1 MVYAWLFPYTLSI
14 SPLTAPQERVA
25 ELLRRQHNSGK
36 RISIEIRKNRDYRNP
51 YFLEK
56 MVAFYGVD
64 GVATAFSPDV
74 FDPHA
79 LPEEDY
85 AQVCFGG
92 RCVVVQKVC
101 CCVVVKGK

>member
-1 MVYAWLFPYTLSI
+1 M
-14 SPLTAPQERVA
+14 A
-25 ELLRRQHNSGK
+25 ELLRRQQSSGK

-64 GVATAFSPDV
+64 EVATAFSAAV

-79 LPEEDY
+79 LPKEDY
-85 AQVCFGG
+85 AGVWD
-92 RCVVVQKVC
+92 
-101 CCVVVKGK
+101 